1 MKYNVKIKFNQTTIY
16 EVEVEAGNE
25 TEAKEFVYDL
35 MKMNTYAEPVPIN
48 EAVLNGTDKKLIT
61 EYRHINDCWS
71 EIRKA
76 KTIEEVKDLF
86 EKFPRW
92 SGDWDIMVEDGQ
104 YVVYNTWFDEQCE
117 DYDTDRETL
126 DIEVE
131 EGAE

>member
-1 MKYNVKIKFNQTTIY
+1 M
-16 EVEVEAGNE
+16 
-25 TEAKEFVYDL
+25 
-35 MKMNTYAEPVPIN
+35 
-48 EAVLNGTDKKLIT
+48 
-61 EYRHINDCWS
+61 EYSHIQECWS

-104 YVVYNTWFDEQCE
+104 YVVYNTWFDERFG
-117 DYDTDRETL
+117 DFDTDRETL

-131 EGAE
+131 GELEC

>member
-1 MKYNVKIKFNQTTIY
+1 MEYN
-16 EVEVEAGNE
+16 
-25 TEAKEFVYDL
+25 
-35 MKMNTYAEPVPIN
+35 
-48 EAVLNGTDKKLIT
+48 
-61 EYRHINDCWS
+61 HINDCWS

-104 YVVYNTWFDEQCE
+104 YVVYNTWFDERFG
-117 DYDTDRETL
+117 DFDTDRETL

-131 EGAE
+131 GELEC

>member
-1 MKYNVKIKFNQTTIY
+1 M
-16 EVEVEAGNE
+16 
-25 TEAKEFVYDL
+25 
-35 MKMNTYAEPVPIN
+35 
-48 EAVLNGTDKKLIT
+48 
-61 EYRHINDCWS
+61 EYKHIQDCWS

-117 DYDTDRETL
+117 DYDTDCETL
-126 DIEVE
+126 DIEVKE
-131 EGAE
+131 NIYD

>member
-1 MKYNVKIKFNQTTIY
+1 MEYN
-16 EVEVEAGNE
+16 
-25 TEAKEFVYDL
+25 
-35 MKMNTYAEPVPIN
+35 
-48 EAVLNGTDKKLIT
+48 
-61 EYRHINDCWS
+61 HIQDCWL

-92 SGDWDIMVEDGQ
+92 SGDWDVMVEDGQ

-117 DYDTDRETL
+117 DYDTDCETL

-131 EGAE
+131 EDTE

>member
-1 MKYNVKIKFNQTTIY
+1 MEIS
-16 EVEVEAGNE
+16 
-25 TEAKEFVYDL
+25 
-35 MKMNTYAEPVPIN
+35 
-48 EAVLNGTDKKLIT
+48 
-61 EYRHINDCWS
+61 HINDCWS

-92 SGDWDIMVEDGQ
+92 SGDWDVMVEDGQ
-104 YVVYNTWFDEQCE
+104 YVVYNTWFDERFG
-117 DYDTDRETL
+117 DFDTDRETL